1 MKQMNSSNHEL
12 TERLQKAKDY
22 ALRYISYR
30 PRTVWEVNK
39 KLTDK
44 GYDQQIIALAITFL
58 KEYCF
63 VDDIEFARFWIR
75 DRQKVKPCGT
85 RRIYCELV
93 QKGVAKSIIDTCLG
107 EITPEQEAEAA
118 AALVDKKCQR
128 APFDYNKIRGFLL
141 RRGYAPG
148 VVNNVLA
155 KYTKTFA
162 E

>member
-1 MKQMNSSNHEL
+1 MNSSNDDHA
-12 TERLQKAKDY
+12 ERLQKAKDY

-30 PRTVWEVNK
+30 PRTVWEVDK

-44 GYDQQIIALAITFL
+44 GYDHQIIALTIKFL

-63 VDDIEFARFWIR
+63 LDDLEFARFWIGN
-75 DRQKVKPCGT
+75 RQKVKPCGS

-107 EITPEQEAEAA
+107 EITPEQEEEAA
-118 AALVDKKCQR
+118 AALVEKKCQR

-141 RRGYAPG
+141 RRGYTPS
-148 VVNNVLA
+148 VVNNILA
-155 KYTKTFA
+155 KYAKSLL

>member
-1 MKQMNSSNHEL
+1 MNSNNNDQV
-12 TERLQKAKDY
+12 ERLQKAKDY

-44 GYDQQIIALAITFL
+44 GYDHQIIALAIVFL

-63 VDDIEFARFWIR
+63 LDDLEFARFWIR
-75 DRQKVKPCGT
+75 NRQKVKPCGS

-93 QKGVAKSIIDTCLG
+93 QKGIAKSIIDKCLA
-107 EITPEQEAEAA
+107 EITPEHEEEAA
-118 AALVDKKCQR
+118 AALVEKKCQR

-141 RRGYAPG
+141 RRGYTSS

-155 KYTKTFA
+155 KYTKSLP

>member
-1 MKQMNSSNHEL
+1 MNSNNDDL
-12 TERLQKAKDY
+12 VERLQKAKDY

-44 GYDQQIIALAITFL
+44 GYDHQIITLAIAFL

-63 VDDIEFARFWIR
+63 LDDLEFARFWIR
-75 DRQKVKPCGT
+75 NRQKVKPCGS
-85 RRIYCELV
+85 RRIYGELA
-93 QKGVAKSIIDTCLG
+93 QKGVAKSIIETCLG
-107 EITPEQEAEAA
+107 EITPEQETEAA
-118 AALVDKKCQR
+118 AALVEKKCQR

-141 RRGYAPG
+141 RRGYPPG
-148 VVNNVLA
+148 IVSNVLA
-155 KYTKTFA
+155 KYAKSFP

>member
-1 MKQMNSSNHEL
+1 MKSNNDGQV
-12 TERLQKAKDY
+12 ERLQKAKDY

-44 GYDQQIIALAITFL
+44 GYDHQIIALAIVFL
-58 KEYCF
+58 KEYRF
-63 VDDIEFARFWIR
+63 LDDLEFARFWIR
-75 DRQKVKPCGT
+75 NRQKVKPCGS

-93 QKGVAKSIIDTCLG
+93 QKGIAKSIIDKCLA
-107 EITPEQEAEAA
+107 EITPEHEEEAAEA
-118 AALVDKKCQR
+118 LVEKKCQR

-141 RRGYAPG
+141 RRGYTPS

-155 KYTKTFA
+155 KYAKGLP